1 MLLPSGRAVRQAF
14 LAGGVCG
21 MVGSRQ
27 TRGPEDGS
35 AGAAPVGAGI
45 GPGGWA
51 GATAAAASRLLPLL
65 LLLLLLLQLCKITED
80 AGPSTPTRSPPLDPL
95 IRSQPRQGRA

>member
-1 MLLPSGRAVRQAF
+1 
-14 LAGGVCG
+14 

-35 AGAAPVGAGI
+35 AGAAP
-45 GPGGWA
+45 A